1 MTKITARF
9 LSYHCAAPLKLRIL
23 LGKSHVMTTATYS
36 TTDALISEI
45 LHILDCVKSREE
57 AFAGLI
63 RQVQPHYRDSARNL
77 VHYMAL
83 RSFDLRPIQEQ
94 LSMMSISSLGHSEG
108 YTLTNLKKIL
118 HLLRMVNGDPDTGVQ
133 EDFHSPLNYFR
144 SKEQLADN
152 ATQLF
157 GPPSRGHS
165 TRIMV
170 TLSKEAAYD
179 YRLVESLIAA
189 GMGIARINTSHE
201 SPDEWAAMIHHM
213 RRAEKALGKKCLLY
227 MDLSGPKLR
236 TDAIDPS
243 GAISDDRKG
252 DYLLLHE
259 GDDIRIVRQMPER
272 LPTTENAPETPSIC
286 VTITL
291 PRVFEDVQPGERL
304 FFDDGKIRAQ
314 ITDVTPDD
322 IGIRITYAGMDGS
335 KLRADKGINLPD
347 TCLNLPSLT
356 EDDHANLHFIAEHA
370 DIVGYSFVRTPSDV
384 EHLQEELR
392 RNNRPDIG
400 LILKIETKESFD
412 NLPMLLLTA
421 MRSPKVG
428 VMIARGDLAVEMG
441 FERIAEVQ
449 EEILWICEAAHI
461 PGIWAT
467 QVLEKLASKGI
478 ATRAEITDAAM
489 AARAECVMLNKG
501 SYIVNAV
508 AALDDII
515 LRMESHQFKR
525 MSNLR
530 PLRVALQFLC
540 EQGE

>member
-1 MTKITARF
+1 MTP
-9 LSYHCAAPLKLRIL
+9 S
-23 LGKSHVMTTATYS
+23 TYS

-45 LHILDCVKSREE
+45 QQILDFVKSREE
-57 AFAGLI
+57 AHSDLI
-63 RQVQPHYRDSARNL
+63 RKVQPHYRDSARNL
-77 VHYMAL
+77 IHYMAL
-83 RSFDLRPIQEQ
+83 RSFDLRPIQEE

-118 HLLRMVNGDPDTGVQ
+118 HLLRMVNGDSDTDVQ
-133 EDFHSPLNYFR
+133 EDFHSPFNYFR
-144 SKEQLADN
+144 SKQQLAEN
-152 ATQLF
+152 ATKLF
-157 GPPSRGHS
+157 GAPSRGHS

-170 TLSKEAAYD
+170 TLSKETAYD
-179 YRLVESLIAA
+179 YDLVQSLVA
-189 GMGIARINTSHE
+189 GGMSIARINTSHE
-201 SPDEWAAMIHHM
+201 EPREWEAMIHNI
-213 RRAEKALGKKCLLY
+213 RRAENALGKKCLVY

-236 TDAIDPS
+236 TEAIDPS
-243 GAISDDRKG
+243 GAISDERKG
-252 DYLLLHE
+252 DYLLLHQ
-259 GDDIRIVRQMPER
+259 GDDIRIVRNLPER
-272 LPTTENAPETPSIC
+272 LPAGMTEGSRCTCVSIS
-286 VTITL
+286 L
-291 PRVFEDVQPGERL
+291 PRVFEDVRPGERI
-304 FFDDGKIRAQ
+304 FFDDGKIRGQ
-314 ITDVTPDD
+314 ITDISPEDFGV
-322 IGIRITYAGMDGS
+322 RVTYAGLEGA

-347 TCLNLPSLT
+347 TCLRLPSLT
-356 EDDHANLHFIAEHA
+356 DDDHANLPFIARYA

-384 EHLQEELR
+384 EHLQDELQSQSR
-392 RNNRPDIG
+392 SDIG
-400 LILKIETKESFD
+400 IILKIETKESFE

-501 SYIVNAV
+501 PYIVNAV

-530 PLRVALQFLC
+530 PLMVARHFLDAQPS
-540 EQGE
+540 ESVASYTQ